1 MVDQYVDL
9 TLLALLLGIG
19 KIIKSSVLFEKIPNK
34 WIPLIIPV
42 LGIILEVIFSGCQ
55 ITMITIT
62 KGIYSGLAAT
72 GVHQVGKNIFANDD
86 QQEELLKN
94 NIDENG
100 DNL

>member
-1 MVDQYVDL
+1 M
-9 TLLALLLGIG
+9 
-19 KIIKSSVLFEKIPNK
+19 
-34 WIPLIIPV
+34 
-42 LGIILEVIFSGCQ
+42 
-55 ITMITIT
+55 MTIT